1 MQPDQRI
8 QLYIGSVSLLAV
20 MIALVS
26 QHVYDMQPCAW
37 CVTQRMLY
45 IVIAVIGFWGSRGQA
60 TRTKLTVWYALIVSV
75 ALAGVTAAVYQAQV
89 ASHSLSCAQ
98 SLADQLMTKTGLES
112 ALPWLFG
119 IYASCMD
126 ARITLFGLEYAYW
139 SLALFALIAT
149 GSAYRLSCLLRRNP
163 Y

>member
-1 MQPDQRI
+1 MQPDQRAL
-8 QLYIGSVSLLAV
+8 LYIASLSLLAV
-20 MIALVS
+20 LIALIS

-45 IVIAVIGFWGSRGQA
+45 LLIAVVGFFGSRGQA
-60 TRTKLTVWYALIVSV
+60 TRTKLAVCYALIASV

-89 ASHSLSCAQ
+89 ASNRFSCAQ

-139 SLALFALIAT
+139 SLALFALIA
-149 GSAYRLSCLLRRNP
+149 GASAYRLSYLLRRNP

>member
-1 MQPDQRI
+1 MQPEQRI

-60 TRTKLTVWYALIVSV
+60 TRTKLTVWYALMVSV
-75 ALAGVTAAVYQAQV
+75 ALAGVTAAVYQALWRLRPNRSKYSGVMSPVIYSPVKQE
-89 ASHSLSCAQ
+89 LSN
-98 SLADQLMTKTGLES
+98 LVS
-112 ALPWLFG
+112 AGFK
-119 IYASCMD
+119 SVTDFCMD
-126 ARITLFGLEYAYW
+126 AM
-139 SLALFALIAT
+139 S
-149 GSAYRLSCLLRRNP
+149 
-163 Y
+163 